1 MDYMK
6 LMSSQEIERL
16 ARVEALSVETMD
28 GILWQICLQLAT
40 EREAAEAH
48 RAYCVE
54 VMEEQR
60 ENTRKL
66 IAANEAME
74 SDRQKAITGL
84 ARLQS
89 GFSLGCVSLM
99 DPPPAPL
106 SFEEFS
112 QGRQPQADGIPR
124 DADGKPIPLE

>member
-66 IAANEAME
+66 VAATESME
-74 SDRQKAITGL
+74 SDRQKAIAGL
-84 ARLQS
+84 ARLQN
-89 GFSLGCVSLM
+89 GFPFGRMSLM
-99 DPPPAPL
+99 DPPPAPVAPEQ
-106 SFEEFS
+106 FIE
-112 QGRQPQADGIPR
+112 GRQPQADGIPR